1 MLNKHT
7 SKQIIGTKSEVLKG
21 KRIILCI
28 TGSVAAMEC
37 PIIARELMRD
47 GAEVYA
53 VMSPAATRLITPDL
67 MEWATGN
74 PVVTQLTGKVEHIS
88 LAGDHPETASLVLV
102 APATANTISKIAHG
116 IDDTPPTTVVSSAV
130 GAGIPIVIVPAMHES
145 MFRHPIV
152 LDNINRLRS
161 IGMEFVGP
169 RFEEGK
175 AKIAHIDT
183 IVAYVIEVLTRPKDM
198 KGLKVIITA
207 GPTREYID
215 AVRFISNPSSGK
227 MGVSLAI
234 ASIQRGAQVTMVYGP
249 GTVEP
254 PPLTKVVSVESTRD
268 MLDAVVSNLKKEHYD
283 IMISTAAVSDY
294 GPDMK
299 VNAKTPSGKK
309 DLTVRFVPLPKVIG
323 KAREVAP
330 NIFMVGFKA
339 EYNIPKE
346 QLISCALRKIKKA
359 KLDLIVAND
368 ISQENAGFA
377 SNSNEV
383 YVIDKS
389 GEVTHIPLS
398 PKRVIASRILDI
410 VVKNYEQK
418 VLELQKRHPNPRQ
431 VTE

>member
-1 MLNKHT
+1 LLNKHT

-130 GAGIPIVIVPAMHES
+130 GASIPIVIVPAMHES

-294 GPDMK
+294 GPNMK

-309 DLTVRFVPLPKVIG
+309 DLTVRFVPLPKVIEQ
-323 KAREVAP
+323 AREVAP

-383 YVIDKS
+383 YVIEKS

-431 VTE
+431 ITE

>member
-21 KRIILCI
+21 KKIVLCI

-53 VMSPAATRLITPDL
+53 VMSPAATKLITPDL

-88 LAGDHPETASLVLV
+88 LAGDHPDTASLVLV
-102 APATANTISKIAHG
+102 APATANTISKIAYG

-161 IGMEFVGP
+161 LGMEFVGP

-183 IVAYVIEVLTRPKDM
+183 IVAYVLEVLTRPKDM
-198 KGLKVIITA
+198 KGLRVLITA

-234 ASIQRGAQVTMVYGP
+234 SSIQRGAEVTLVYGP

-254 PPLTKVVSVESTRD
+254 PPLAKVVSVESTRD
-268 MLDAVVSNLKKEHYD
+268 MLEAVVTNLKKEHYD

-294 GPDMK
+294 GPDTK
-299 VNAKTPSGKK
+299 IDAKTPSGKK
-309 DLTVRFVPLPKVIG
+309 DFAVKFVPLPKVIE
-323 KAREVAP
+323 KAKEVAP
-330 NIFMVGFKA
+330 DIFLVGFKA
-339 EYNIPKE
+339 EYNIAKE
-346 QLISCALRKIKKA
+346 QLITCALNKIKKA
-359 KLDLIVAND
+359 NLDMIVAND
-368 ISQENAGFA
+368 ISKENAGFA

-383 YVIDKS
+383 YIIDKS

-410 VVKNYEQK
+410 VVKKYEQK
-418 VLELQKRHPNPRQ
+418 VLELQKSSLTPRSA
-431 VTE
+431 EE

>member
-7 SKQIIGTKSEVLKG
+7 SKQIIGAKSEILKG
-21 KRIILCI
+21 KKIVLGI

-88 LAGDHPETASLVLV
+88 LAGDHPDTASLVLV

-152 LDNINRLRS
+152 LENIDRLRS

-198 KGLKVIITA
+198 KGLKVLITA

-294 GPDMK
+294 GPNMK

-309 DLTVRFVPLPKVIG
+309 DFMIRFIPLPKVIEQA
-323 KAREVAP
+323 KEVAP
-330 NIFMVGFKA
+330 DIFMVGFKA

-410 VVKNYEQK
+410 VVKKYEQK
-418 VLELQKRHPNPRQ
+418 VLEIQKSHPKPRQ
-431 VTE
+431 IKE

>member
-1 MLNKHT
+1 MLTKHT

-21 KRIILCI
+21 KKIVLCI

-53 VMSPAATRLITPDL
+53 VMSPAATKLITPDL

-88 LAGDHPETASLVLV
+88 LAGDHPDTASLVLV
-102 APATANTISKIAHG
+102 APATANTISKIAYG

-130 GAGIPIVIVPAMHES
+130 GANIPIVIVPAMHES

-152 LDNINRLRS
+152 LENINRLRS
-161 IGMEFVGP
+161 LGMEFVGP

-183 IVAYVIEVLTRPKDM
+183 IVAYVLEVLTRPKDM
-198 KGLKVIITA
+198 KGLRVLITA

-215 AVRFISNPSSGK
+215 AVRYVSNPSSGK
-227 MGVSLAI
+227 MGVSLAMS
-234 ASIQRGAQVTMVYGP
+234 SIQRGAEVTLVFGP

-254 PPLTKVVSVESTRD
+254 PPLANVINVESTQD
-268 MLDAVVSNLKKEHYD
+268 MLEAVVASLKKEHYD

-294 GPDMK
+294 GPGTKID
-299 VNAKTPSGKK
+299 AKTPSGKR
-309 DLTVRFVPLPKVIG
+309 DFMVRFVPLPKVIN
-323 KAREVAP
+323 KARETAP
-330 NIFMVGFKA
+330 DIFLVGFKA

-346 QLISCALRKIKKA
+346 QLISCALNKIKKA
-359 KLDLIVAND
+359 NLDLIVAND
-368 ISQENAGFA
+368 ISKENTGFA

-383 YVIDKS
+383 YVIDKN
-389 GEVTHIPLS
+389 GEMTHIPLS

-410 VVKNYEQK
+410 VVKKYNQK
-418 VLELQKRHPNPRQ
+418 VLELQKTISNPNKS
-431 VTE
+431 

>member
-323 KAREVAP
+323 QAREVAP

-410 VVKNYEQK
+410 VVKKYEQK

>member
-1 MLNKHT
+1 MLGKHT

-21 KRIILCI
+21 KKIVLCI

-53 VMSPAATRLITPDL
+53 VMSPAATKLISPDL

-74 PVVTQLTGKVEHIS
+74 PAVTELTGKVEHIS
-88 LAGDHPETASLVLV
+88 LAGDHPDSASLVLV

-116 IDDTPPTTVVSSAV
+116 IDDTPPTTVVSSAM

-145 MFRHPIV
+145 MFRHPII
-152 LDNINRLRS
+152 LENINRLRS
-161 IGMEFVGP
+161 LGIEFVGP

-183 IVAYVIEVLTRPKDM
+183 IVAYVVEVLTRPKDM
-198 KGLKVIITA
+198 KGLRVLITA

-227 MGVSLAI
+227 MGISLAI
-234 ASIQRGAQVTMVYGP
+234 ASIQRGAEVTLVYGP

-254 PPLTKVVSVESTRD
+254 PPLTKVVNVESTRE
-268 MLDAVVSNLKKEHYD
+268 MLDAVVTRLKKEHYD

-294 GPDMK
+294 GPEMK
-299 VNAKTPSGKK
+299 INAKTPSGKK
-309 DLTVRFVPLPKVIG
+309 DFTVRFVPLPKVIDT
-323 KAREVAP
+323 ARKVAP
-330 NIFMVGFKA
+330 DIFLVGFKA
-339 EYNIPKE
+339 EYNVPKE
-346 QLISCALRKIKKA
+346 QLISCALNKIRKA
-359 KLDLIVAND
+359 NLDLIVAND
-368 ISQENAGFA
+368 ISQEGAGFA
-377 SNSNEV
+377 SNNNEV

-398 PKRVIASRILDI
+398 PKRVVASRILDI
-410 VVKNYEQK
+410 VVKKYREK
-418 VLELQKRHPNPRQ
+418 IRELQKSSPSPKIDR
-431 VTE
+431 E